1 MNVWNGNLPWTTWPL
16 WLLTSLLQAVSLS
29 LSSQRGAARVGHLFP
44 KYLFILPSYI
54 TLLYHVIPMCF
65 WQLLSVHFQL
75 LIWIFQPF
83 TACWSATDSTLPI
96 LPPLAASVIFLFLCF
111 IEYVPVAF
119 CQNCSTDTWWTGENN
134 YLLFLSVKYSYRQAL
149 VLCLLITDVSANYC
163 WWYGESNDLFVW
175 YSRAKPRQDEAMQ
188 GEKFPEDLSMGAS
201 VGVEVMEGGMGRSGQ
216 DGWKASHSRLSLAGI
231 PPVLIPVLW
240 FVSKEWA

>member
-1 MNVWNGNLPWTTWPL
+1 
-16 WLLTSLLQAVSLS
+16 
-29 LSSQRGAARVGHLFP
+29 
-44 KYLFILPSYI
+44 
-54 TLLYHVIPMCF
+54 MCF

-75 LIWIFQPF
+75 LIWIFPPF

-134 YLLFLSVKYSYRQAL
+134 YLLFLSVKYTYRQAL
-149 VLCLLITDVSANYC
+149 VLCLLITDVPANYC

-216 DGWKASHSRLSLAGI
+216 DGWKASHSRLSQAGI
-231 PPVLIPVLW
+231 PPVHKHSLVHKSLSCGLCPRSGLRKRMCCE
-240 FVSKEWA
+240 KELGDSWRAACVKVGVERNALERLGHGCVCCTLGKGCQFWGNVY